1 MLAKTIM
8 KMLVLPQH
16 LEVDSALVEGEILP
30 LDLFASARGNYS
42 DMEKDDR
49 SSARTPHPGY

>member
-1 MLAKTIM
+1 M